1 MDLPEIV
8 VGSGPAGVSVSKA
21 LLERGHR
28 VWMLDGGSTLEKEK
42 AEQLVK
48 LSALPPATWPGEAS
62 LWMREG
68 TKAGVKGL
76 LKLTYGSDYPYRRMP
91 GATTMTSEGVYIQ
104 YSMGKGGLSATW
116 GTAVMPYRQSDI
128 KDWPLTVKDLEPHYR
143 AVLDFMPVAQ
153 GVDGLEEDFPTFK
166 PTEPMPLGAQGK
178 HMWERLRAHES
189 ELRKEGV
196 KFGQS
201 RLAIN
206 YPGHGAP
213 GACQLCA
220 LCMYGCPYGLL
231 YTSAQTVDELQ
242 KHPNFRYMPG
252 YTVRRIDET
261 DDSVAVKAVLPD
273 GTTETLQG
281 GRAFL
286 AAGVLASTAI
296 VLRSI
301 EAYDKPVTF
310 RDSHYFMMPM
320 LSLRGAPG
328 FERGNL
334 QTMSQIF
341 LEVMDDRVSPYSTH
355 LQVYTYSDLFEQ
367 PIRKMLRTFGPLA
380 KLFPWQAFLSR
391 LTIIQAFMHSS
402 DSPGFTGVLER
413 DGDSDRL
420 RLIAEDR
427 QETTNV
433 VKKLLKKLRAIR
445 PFSGALPI
453 SAMMERGEPGR
464 GFHTGGTFPMAHEP
478 SGFQS
483 DVLGRPAGLKRVHVV
498 DSSVLPSISGTT
510 ITYTVMANAH
520 RIGTY
525 AGA

>member
-1 MDLPEIV
+1 MDLPQIV

-21 LLERGHR
+21 LLERGYS
-28 VWMLDGGSTLEKEK
+28 VWMLDGGSTLEPEK
-42 AEQLVK
+42 AAKLVE
-48 LSALPPATWPGEAS
+48 LGSLPSAEWPGKAS

-76 LKLTYGSDYPYRRMP
+76 LKLTYGSDFPYKKMP
-91 GATTMTSEGVYIQ
+91 GATPMTSEGVYVQ

-128 KDWPLTVKDLEPHYR
+128 EDWPLTVKELEPHYR

-166 PTEPMPLGAQGK
+166 PTQPMPLGPQGK
-178 HMWERLRAHES
+178 QLWDSLSVHNS
-189 ELRKEGV
+189 ELREHGI

-206 YPGHGAP
+206 QPGHGAP
-213 GACQLCA
+213 GPCQLCA

-231 YTSAQTVDELQ
+231 YSSAQTVDEL
-242 KHPNFRYMPG
+242 KEHPNFRYMPG
-252 YTVRRIDET
+252 YTVQRVDET
-261 DDSVAVKAVLPD
+261 DEGVSVNAVLSD
-273 GTTETLQG
+273 GRTQILQG
-281 GRAFL
+281 DRAFL
-286 AAGVLASTAI
+286 AAGVIASTAI

-328 FERGNL
+328 FERGHL

-341 LEVMDDRVSPYSTH
+341 LEIMDDRVSRYSTH
-355 LQVYTYSDLFEQ
+355 LQIYTYSDLFEQ
-367 PIRKMLRTFGPLA
+367 PIHTMLGMLGPLA
-380 KLFPWQAFLSR
+380 RLFPWKAVLSR
-391 LTIIQAFMHSS
+391 LTIVQAFMHSS
-402 DSPGFTGVLER
+402 DSPGFTGILER
-413 DGDSDRL
+413 DGESDRL
-420 RLIAEDR
+420 RLIAEER
-427 QETTNV
+427 PETTSL
-433 VKKLLKKLRAIR
+433 VKTLLKKLSAIR
-445 PFSGALPI
+445 GLTGMIPVGP
-453 SAMMERGEPGR
+453 MMERGEPGR

-478 SGFQS
+478 KGFES
-483 DVLGRPAGLKRVHVV
+483 DLLGRPAGLKRVHVV
-498 DSSVLPSISGTT
+498 DSSVLPSIAGTT

-520 RIGTY
+520 RIGTH